1 MYWKRILI
9 LVLSLSLLLLP
20 TAAFAHDGKNHGN
33 GEATVSNPAADLRAT
48 LDHLLSEHAYLA
60 VVAMQ
65 KGIDGAE
72 DFEATANAL
81 GENTNDLTAAIE
93 SVYGKEGADAFNKMW
108 SDHIGFFVD
117 YVKATANNDEEG
129 RTAALSALSEY
140 RADFSQFLSTAT
152 EGKLEVNA
160 LAEGL
165 QMHVGQ
171 LVAAFDSYVAGDY
184 EKAYDSLGKAH
195 EHMFAIGKGL
205 SGAIS
210 TQFPDT
216 FKHSDNSTPAAE
228 LRATLNRLLS
238 QHASI
243 AILAM
248 QKGIDGKP
256 DFEAVA
262 GALNENTA
270 GLKAAISSVYG
281 SEAGVAFEEM
291 WSAHIGFFVDYVV
304 ATSKDDNAGRT
315 AALSSLSQ
323 YRADF
328 SQFLSTATDG
338 KLDATALAGGLQMHV
353 DQLVTAFDSYVEGDF
368 TTTYTNVREA
378 FHHMF
383 GVGEALSG
391 AIVQQFPEKF
401 EHTMPSEMPKTGMGG
416 VSDSYSSNSYSMMDM
431 IMILVGI
438 AFATVLGIFLRKQV
452 KILS

>member
-1 MYWKRILI
+1 
-9 LVLSLSLLLLP
+9 
-20 TAAFAHDGKNHGN
+20 
-33 GEATVSNPAADLRAT
+33 
-48 LDHLLSEHAYLA
+48 
-60 VVAMQ
+60 
-65 KGIDGAE
+65 
-72 DFEATANAL
+72 
-81 GENTNDLTAAIE
+81 
-93 SVYGKEGADAFNKMW
+93 
-108 SDHIGFFVD
+108 
-117 YVKATANNDEEG
+117 
-129 RTAALSALSEY
+129 
-140 RADFSQFLSTAT
+140 
-152 EGKLEVNA
+152 
-160 LAEGL
+160 
-165 QMHVGQ
+165 MHVGQ

-216 FKHSDNSTPAAE
+216 FKHTDNSTPAAE
-228 LRATLNRLLS
+228 LRSTLNRLLS

-243 AILAM
+243 AVLAM

-304 ATSKDDNAGRT
+304 ATSKDDNAART

-338 KLDATALAGGLQMHV
+338 KLDATAFAEGLQMHV
-353 DQLVTAFDSYVEGDF
+353 DQLVTAFDSYVEGD
-368 TTTYTNVREA
+368 
-378 FHHMF
+378 
-383 GVGEALSG
+383 S
-391 AIVQQFPEKF
+391 QQ
-401 EHTMPSEMPKTGMGG
+401 HIR
-416 VSDSYSSNSYSMMDM
+416 N
-431 IMILVGI
+431 
-438 AFATVLGIFLRKQV
+438 FANK
-452 KILS
+452 